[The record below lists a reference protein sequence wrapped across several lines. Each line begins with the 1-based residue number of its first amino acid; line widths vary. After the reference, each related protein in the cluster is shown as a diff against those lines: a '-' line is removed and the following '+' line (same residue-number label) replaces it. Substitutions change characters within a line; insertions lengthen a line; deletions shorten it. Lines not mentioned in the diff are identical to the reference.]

1 MLNPGVKEDLKEVIY
16 MKTLETQVYL
26 IKVWRDG
33 DGGNYFRPNVI
44 QSFHKLV

>member
-1 MLNPGVKEDLKEVIY
+1 MLNLGIKEDLKEDFY
-16 MKTLETQVYL
+16 TKTLEARVYL

-44 QSFHKLV
+44 QRFHKLV